1 MQINS
6 YSLDKESKK
15 IKNEILN
22 NISKVIDHNKY
33 INGPENSILERKLST
48 ILKSKNCILTSSGT
62 DALLIS
68 LIAIGI
74 KEGDEIITSP
84 FTFISTIEVI
94 LSMKAKPILI
104 DIDPET
110 YNIDIN
116 KINNYITKK
125 TRAIIPVSLFGQPAN
140 LKLLKKNIK
149 KNKGIKIIED
159 NAQSLMSKHH
169 GEYSNYFTDISC
181 TSFFPTKVLGCYG
194 DGGAIFTDNKIL
206 SDKIKK
212 IRSHGSINK
221 KNYDVQ
227 GVSGRM
233 DTLQSAIILTK
244 LKYLRKNLSN
254 RSKIATTYNKIIDK
268 INSSS
273 NKDLIKKPKILDFNQ
288 SVYAQYT
295 IQIENRNKLKEF
307 LKRHNI
313 STAIYYDK
321 IVSDYSYYKNKCRFK
336 DLKNAS
342 KISKQVLSLPIND
355 YQTSKETKY
364 VCDVMYSFFKKN

>member
-1 MQINS
+1 MQINN

-33 INGPENSILERKLST
+33 INGPENSILERKLSS

-169 GEYSNYFTDISC
+169 GQYSNYFTDISC

-221 KNYDVQ
+221 KNYDIQ

-244 LKYLRKNLSN
+244 LKYLKKNLSN
-254 RSKIATTYNKIIDK
+254 RSKIATKYNKIIDK
-268 INSSS
+268 INSLSD
-273 NKDLIKKPKILDFNQ
+273 KDLIKKPKILDFNQ

-295 IQIENRNKLKEF
+295 IQTENRNKLKKF
-307 LKRHNI
+307 LKSHNI

-321 IVSDYSYYKNKCRFK
+321 IVSNYSYYKNKCRFK

-364 VCDVMYSFFKKN
+364 VCDVMYSFFEKN

>member
-1 MQINS
+1 MQINN

-33 INGPENSILERKLST
+33 INGPENSILERKLSS

-169 GEYSNYFTDISC
+169 GQYSNYFTDISC

-221 KNYDVQ
+221 KNYDIQ

-244 LKYLRKNLSN
+244 LKYLK
-254 RSKIATTYNKIIDK
+254 KIYLIDQK
-268 INSSS
+268 
-273 NKDLIKKPKILDFNQ
+273 
-288 SVYAQYT
+288 
-295 IQIENRNKLKEF
+295 
-307 LKRHNI
+307 
-313 STAIYYDK
+313 
-321 IVSDYSYYKNKCRFK
+321 
-336 DLKNAS
+336 
-342 KISKQVLSLPIND
+342 
-355 YQTSKETKY
+355 
-364 VCDVMYSFFKKN
+364 